1 MGDIVRNGAM
11 WFPRTQG
18 KQAVKKS
25 TNSLPSEHQEQSGF
39 VHWFRHHFPRVLIF
53 AIPNGEHRSVSV
65 GKRLKAEGVV
75 RGIPDLFVPEF
86 SVWVEMKR
94 TKGGRLSKDQKEV
107 IRYLESIGH
116 TVIVGKGAQDASR
129 QLLHHLKKDIYKE

>member
-1 MGDIVRNGAM
+1 M
-11 WFPRTQG
+11 
-18 KQAVKKS
+18 KKS

-75 RGIPDLFVPEF
+75 RGIPDLFVPEW

-94 TKGGRLSKDQKEV
+94 TQGGRLSKDQKEV